1 MSKAF
6 VKEGDG
12 GDEGDDD
19 GADEGPKIPAG
30 TKNYITPAGLSRMQD
45 ELRNLKTKER
55 PHYTE
60 IVSWAAGNGDRS
72 ENADYQY
79 GKRKLREIDKR
90 IRFLA
95 KRLDNIE
102 VVDPLKAACDQV
114 RFGATVTIR
123 DEDDSLKTY
132 TIVGIDEM
140 DMEKGR
146 ISWISPI
153 ANAMFKAH
161 EGDYVTFK
169 TPKGVREVEV
179 VKIEY
184 LPID

>member
-6 VKEGDG
+6 VKEGEGSDDG
-12 GDEGDDD
+12 DD
-19 GADEGPKIPAG
+19 GADNGPALPAG
-30 TKNYITPAGLSRMQD
+30 TKNYMTPAGLKRMQE

-60 IVSWAAGNGDRS
+60 IVTWAAGNGDRS
-72 ENADYQY
+72 ENADYHY

-90 IRFLA
+90 IRYLA

-102 VVDPLKAACDQV
+102 VVDPVKAACDQV

-140 DMEKGR
+140 NMEKGH

-153 ANAMFKAH
+153 ANALFKARV
-161 EGDYVTFK
+161 GDYVTFR

-179 VKIEY
+179 VTIEY

>member
-6 VKEGDG
+6 VKEGS
-12 GDEGDDD
+12 GDEADDD
-19 GADEGPKIPAG
+19 GEESAPAIPHG
-30 TKNYITPAGLSRMQD
+30 TKNYITPAGLRRMQD

-102 VVDPLKAACDQV
+102 VVDPVKAACDQV

-123 DEDDSLKTY
+123 DEDGSLKTY

-161 EGDYVTFK
+161 EGDYITFR